1 MNKNQKRLLQ
11 NALDAY
17 KSSTDEWAQQFWL
30 SVYNK
35 LCKKYKV
42 KNTVLN

>member
-1 MNKNQKRLLQ
+1 MNKNQKRLLK
-11 NALDAY
+11 NAYDAY